1 MWSTKQKI
9 MSDLFYFICLFYK
22 DKLTKMAPS
31 TKPEEV
37 LAMFHCPLCQHAA
50 HARTS
55 RYITDTTKERYHQCQ
70 NVNCSATFITYES
83 VQRYIVSR
91 EKSTPLDRT
100 RCRQGSK
107 LCGCNYKQEAPQSRG
122 FFVDVVNVWT

>member
-1 MWSTKQKI
+1 
-9 MSDLFYFICLFYK
+9 
-22 DKLTKMAPS
+22 
-31 TKPEEV
+31 
-37 LAMFHCPLCQHAA
+37 MFHCPLCQHAA

-83 VQRYIVSR
+83 VQRYIVKPGEVHAVS
-91 EKSTPLDRT
+91 RT

-107 LCGCNYKQEAPQSRG
+107 LCGCNYKQNAT
-122 FFVDVVNVWT
+122 NN

>member
-1 MWSTKQKI
+1 
-9 MSDLFYFICLFYK
+9 
-22 DKLTKMAPS
+22 
-31 TKPEEV
+31 
-37 LAMFHCPLCQHAA
+37 MFHCPLCQHAA

-83 VQRYIVSR
+83 VQRYIVKPG
-91 EKSTPLDRT
+91 EVHAVGRT

-107 LCGCNYKQEAPQSRG
+107 LCGCN
-122 FFVDVVNVWT
+122 

>member
-1 MWSTKQKI
+1 MWSTKPKM
-9 MSDLFYFICLFYK
+9 MSDVFYFICLFYK
-22 DKLTKMAPS
+22 DKLTKMATS

-70 NVNCSATFITYES
+70 NVNCRATFITYES
-83 VQRYIVSR
+83 VQRYIVKPGEVHAVR
-91 EKSTPLDRT
+91 PHPLPSG
-100 RCRQGSK
+100 Q
-107 LCGCNYKQEAPQSRG
+107 QIM
-122 FFVDVVNVWT
+122 WM

>member
-1 MWSTKQKI
+1 MWSTKQKM
-9 MSDLFYFICLFYK
+9 MSDVFYFIYLFYK
-22 DKLTKMAPS
+22 GKLTKMTPS

-83 VQRYIVSR
+83 VQRYIVKPGEVHAVR
-91 EKSTPLDRT
+91 PHPLPSG
-100 RCRQGSK
+100 Q
-107 LCGCNYKQEAPQSRG
+107 QIM
-122 FFVDVVNVWT
+122 WM